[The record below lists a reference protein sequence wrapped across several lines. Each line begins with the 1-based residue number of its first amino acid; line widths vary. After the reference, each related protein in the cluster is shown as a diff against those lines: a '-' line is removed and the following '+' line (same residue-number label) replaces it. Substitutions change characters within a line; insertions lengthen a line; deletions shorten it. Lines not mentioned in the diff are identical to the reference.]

1 MLLHPARLT
10 QLIRAEHVEEL
21 ERQHL
26 TSCFECA
33 SCSFACPSRIP
44 LVQWL
49 RMGKAMLRSF
59 KAAA

>member
-1 MLLHPARLT
+1 
-10 QLIRAEHVEEL
+10 
-21 ERQHL
+21 L

-49 RMGKAMLRSF
+49 RMGKAMLRNLQ
-59 KAAA
+59 AAA